1 MSNRIINIIEF
12 KTEDLAHASSIIKCI
27 SNENNEL
34 DFNRLIPSPEYLKV
48 LKEKNSSCHV
58 EQDSDWNYKHWY
70 SKWNAWHSEFKLEEK
85 YEYVYGRISFISFN
99 NIPYPIFIALSE
111 KFHQIRF
118 KVRFADQFDFGSY
131 CGFLVFQ
138 NGQEIDRHTSPN
150 AFESDEHYYYWLD
163 IAMSVC

>member
-1 MSNRIINIIEF
+1 MLSKTVIGIINIG
-12 KTEDLAHASSIIKCI
+12 TQNGTLGT
-27 SNENNEL
+27 
-34 DFNRLIPSPEYLKV
+34 V
-48 LKEKNSSCHV
+48 NSSLR
-58 EQDSDWNYKHWY
+58 K
-70 SKWNAWHSEFKLEEK
+70 K
-85 YEYVYGRISFISFN
+85 YEHVYGRISFISFN

-118 KVRFADQFDFGSY
+118 KVRFADQCDFGCD

-150 AFESDEHYYYWLD
+150 AFESGEHYYYWLD